1 MTTHDDSTVLDL
13 DALVRPVGHARLDGK
28 TYAVLPVQ
36 GEAMAIFEQI
46 TAEAVERKKTGTPI
60 DNVRHLDLARR
71 IVAAVAPEL
80 PEARVKT
87 LAIEQLTAIIGLSMG
102 KVTIVRTVMAAAGKG
117 GGSAKTR
124 TTRTRSGRK

>member
-1 MTTHDDSTVLDL
+1 MTTHAEDVVLDL
-13 DALVRPVGHARLDGK
+13 DALVRPVGHARLDG
-28 TYAVLPVQ
+28 TQYPVLPVQ

-46 TAEAVERKKTGTPI
+46 TAEAADRKVTGAPI

-71 IVAAVAPEL
+71 IVAAVAPGI

-102 KVTIVRTVMAAAGKG
+102 KVTVVRSVMAAAGKG
-117 GGSAKTR
+117 GGSTKTR
-124 TTRTRSGRK
+124 PPRTRSGRK